1 MVNFLKNKNW
11 NKPFPEK
18 IAKRISKIAT
28 NDLLMWTDQALTG
41 VYQSFST
48 YGRNQTPENLAEL
61 STGVEALHALVAEM
75 EKRNTAVF

>member
-41 VYQSFST
+41 VYQSLST
-48 YGRNQTPENLAEL
+48 YGRNQTPENLSEL